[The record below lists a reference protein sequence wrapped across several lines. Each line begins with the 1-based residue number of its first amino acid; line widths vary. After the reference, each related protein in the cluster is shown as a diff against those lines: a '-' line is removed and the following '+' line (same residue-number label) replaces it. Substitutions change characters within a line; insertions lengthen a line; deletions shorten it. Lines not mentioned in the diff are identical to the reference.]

1 MAAKLKDPKQLK
13 SASSWDKSHLH
24 SMNITFN
31 NAKDSSEL
39 FEKIS
44 RIDQSIALY
53 QHLLIRDYD
62 EQTIVYLKQNLTKYN
77 ELDQKEKL
85 IALLVK
91 EAIYANKTKYNES
104 NVDNFVNK
112 LLHDLEF
119 FSYPLFMKLQPK
131 LFFDIMGKQKQIE
144 AIPNFC
150 INSKLKKK

>member
-13 SASSWDKSHLH
+13 SASSWD
-24 SMNITFN
+24 ITFN

-131 LFFDIMGKQKQIE
+131 LFFLHNGKAE
-144 AIPNFC
+144 
-150 INSKLKKK
+150 INRSDSRFLY